1 MTRRLRELHLQLVL
15 TDPTVASLRELLED
29 LWGLL

>member
-1 MTRRLRELHLQLVL
+1 MVSVQLHLQLVL
-15 TDPTVASLRELLED
+15 TDLPVASQREQLED